1 MVAQWNIGGVHPTSM
16 SDSGVYM
23 MQSPDGISFTPM
35 FSNRSLGWSDT
46 KNVMFWSAE
55 VAKYVAYIRID
66 NPSPDPHVDFPCPN
80 PWLYGNFDIILDH
93 LSRIPQLYAA
103 LHTPCAVFHLVPCRL
118 IGC

>member
-1 MVAQWNIGGVHPTSM
+1 
-16 SDSGVYM
+16 M

-66 NPSPDPHVDFPCPN
+66 NPSPDPHVDFPCAN
-80 PWLYGNFDIILDH
+80 PWLIAGTSPSGPIFTVLTA
-93 LSRIPQLYAA
+93 LSWVWVGMRGHKVLPS
-103 LHTPCAVFHLVPCRL
+103 PVCA
-118 IGC
+118 